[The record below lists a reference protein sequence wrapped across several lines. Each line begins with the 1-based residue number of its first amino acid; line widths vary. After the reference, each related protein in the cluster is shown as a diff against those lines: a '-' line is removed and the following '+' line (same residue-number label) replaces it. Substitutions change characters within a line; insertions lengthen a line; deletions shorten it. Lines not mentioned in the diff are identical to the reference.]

1 MSDPRYPSEF
11 QRPGPGP
18 QDGTRPANP
27 DAPPSVPAP
36 VRRPLPATDVPG
48 EPPPGPPR
56 REGNRIVL
64 LDGAGDD
71 AAAEAPATRRNSAI
85 GALYALGGALVLLS
99 LAGGAWSQGILRR
112 IEFSGYGWML
122 NPDGLME
129 MTFSPGDD
137 VIAGLA
143 RLLVQ
148 LAPTTLTL
156 GVIAILAA
164 IALPILTRRPR

>member
-1 MSDPRYPSEF
+1 M
-11 QRPGPGP
+11 
-18 QDGTRPANP
+18 
-27 DAPPSVPAP
+27 
-36 VRRPLPATDVPG
+36 
-48 EPPPGPPR
+48 
-56 REGNRIVL
+56 L

-71 AAAEAPATRRNSAI
+71 AGTEAPAARRNLAI

-129 MTFSPGDD
+129 MTFTPGDD

-148 LAPTTLTL
+148 LAPTTLAL
-156 GVIAILAA
+156 GVLALLAA
-164 IALPILTRRPR
+164 IVLPILTRRPR